1 MASTI
6 FTVRNIS
13 IFLHSLQFLAAIA
26 ATLYFYKYKDTF
38 LKYFI
43 FILWYTAINELAA
56 RLLVN
61 ALHGNNIILYNVY
74 NIINFTY
81 SILLY
86 RSALSKQKNKRLM
99 LPLLAIYLVSVAVMC
114 FFFSFRYDFFIYTYA
129 LGALFVIAG
138 IALYFSEILHSD
150 KIIHINKNL
159 LFWISTGWLIFY
171 VASIPFYLMRQYY
184 VRLSFISISMYLIY
198 FLNFVL
204 YSTFIIG
211 FIWSGREQKSLLQP

>member
-1 MASTI
+1 MIT
-6 FTVRNIS
+6 S
-13 IFLHSLQFLAAIA
+13 IFNHDFIKAFIHSLQFLAAIA
-26 ATLYFYKYKDTF
+26 ATLYYYKYKDTF
-38 LKYFI
+38 LKYIIFFI
-43 FILWYTAINELAA
+43 WYTAINELAA

-74 NIINFTY
+74 YILNFTY

-99 LPLLAIYLVSVAVMC
+99 VPLLVIYLVSVAVMC
-114 FFFSFRYDFFIYTYA
+114 FFFSFRYDFFTFTYA
-129 LGALFVIAG
+129 EGALFVIAG
-138 IALYFSEILHSD
+138 ITLYFSEILRSD

-171 VASIPFYLMRQYY
+171 VASIPFFLMRQYY
-184 VRLSFISISMYLIY
+184 ARLSFISISMYLIY

-204 YSTFIIG
+204 YSIFIIG